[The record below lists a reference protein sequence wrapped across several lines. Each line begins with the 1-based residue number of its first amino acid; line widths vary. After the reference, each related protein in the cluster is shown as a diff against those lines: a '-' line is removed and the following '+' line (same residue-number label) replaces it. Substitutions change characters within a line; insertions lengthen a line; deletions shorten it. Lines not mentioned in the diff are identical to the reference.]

1 MDTLLLTVTVAAL
14 AIAAALGV
22 LLVRMLREE
31 RRRANARVE
40 LLMDLAAS
48 NERQPQRTARFS
60 DLDLHPASSSP
71 VVGPVVGDLFHE
83 REEQPAWPRRL
94 AIAGALAVIVGGS
107 LLAWSALDR
116 RAPVNSSVNASSSA
130 RPPLELLSLAHKQE
144 GDTLVIS
151 GLAQN
156 PRDAAVLSG
165 AQATVLVFG
174 ADGAM
179 IASGRAPLDFATLGP
194 GDESPFVI
202 RVAAT
207 RAARYRIGFRGAH
220 DEMIAHVDRRN
231 PDTFARK
238 DTP

>member
-1 MDTLLLTVTVAAL
+1 MDTLLVTVTVASL
-14 AIAAALGV
+14 AIAGAFGV
-22 LLVRMLREE
+22 ILLRMVRAE
-31 RRRANARVE
+31 RARANARVE

-48 NERQPQRTARFS
+48 EPRPQRTARFS
-60 DLDLHPASSSP
+60 DLELRPASSSP
-71 VVGPVVGDLFHE
+71 AVGDLFHE

-94 AIAGALAVIVGGS
+94 AIAGALAVIVGAFV
-107 LLAWSALDR
+107 LAWSALDR
-116 RAPVNSSVNASSSA
+116 TPMDSSARATSAA

-144 GDTLVIS
+144 GDTLVIT
-151 GLAQN
+151 GLVQN

-165 AQATVLVFG
+165 AQATLLVFG

-179 IASGRAPLDFATLGP
+179 IASGRAPLDFTTLGA

-231 PDTFARK
+231 PDTLARK